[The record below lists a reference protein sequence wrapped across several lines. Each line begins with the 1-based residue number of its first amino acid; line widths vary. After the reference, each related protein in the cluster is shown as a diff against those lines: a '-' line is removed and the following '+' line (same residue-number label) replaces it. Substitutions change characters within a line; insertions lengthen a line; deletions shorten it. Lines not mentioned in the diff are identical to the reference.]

1 MDSHDFLS
9 AVLPRQ
15 GKYCTFTMKGP
26 LRKNIFVDDLENLYE
41 TNVSLSEVGNNTFY
55 ALSTFDEQ
63 GTREAVHA
71 QYVRALFADL
81 DCGVDAKTGKQKA
94 FASKKAAVAALAE
107 FMEATDLGTLGSPWL
122 VDSGGGVHVYWP
134 LAQDATIEEW
144 KPVAEALKRAA
155 AHHSFPIDMTVTA
168 DAARV
173 LRMPGTSNW
182 KYEPPKPVL
191 LKQRGGIFSLRALAD
206 TLAPFKIPSLQT
218 PTTALTLAG
227 VRPQAASISPVAQA
241 LMGNSVTYFKN
252 IMVRT
257 AAGTGCGQLAHYIT
271 NADQDGMEPLWRGLL
286 SLAKPCADGDK
297 AARKL
302 SALHPYDEDRMYA
315 KLAEIKGPYPCSKL
329 DSENPG
335 VCTQCPH
342 WGKIT
347 NPLALGREVLTL
359 TSAPVETA
367 DEVVQDQTRSL
378 PTPPYGFEYGRTSG
392 VYYRKPADK
401 DEGDKLMLLVP
412 FDFYMTRMIR
422 DMDSTQAEFRVTK
435 GDRHFTFAVPT
446 SDVVE
451 VRSCLKVLA
460 KNNVMAANA
469 GVDAYLY
476 QYVRQSIQ
484 NASANGEEVVVP
496 QRFGWQPDG
505 SFAVHDTVFSPIA
518 DDKDF
523 KFASDRL
530 HNVINATKPNGS
542 LENWRSVYEMMRR
555 KAATD
560 PVVWGHLAAA
570 GIGFGTIL
578 MQFTPHGSR
587 AGVFHACSPG
597 SGAGKTFAQSM
608 AVSVWGE
615 NGRYM
620 VAPSTSEKTMMQRA
634 GMLGSLMLGVDEITS
649 KNRSLAMEWLPSFI
663 FDYAAGMHK
672 IKGSASSNSEVAQ
685 ELLWSAIAF
694 ISSNTPGLEAMMGA
708 RKHTSEGEARRHLE
722 WQTPAGYELK
732 WTPEENEI
740 RSLLEHNTGVA
751 GPLFAKWCARNMNK
765 VHHVMQQVL
774 EHWKKISGA
783 RDDER
788 FWTAMVVSVVS
799 GYVLAGRKYANIV
812 DIPATPIFEFFL
824 KLVVRQRRIIA
835 SNQKSATDTLNAY
848 IAEYMGNFIKT
859 EGSQVMQHLVGGAA
873 IQPSSAK
880 SQVRGRVEY
889 NVTPGHVDF
898 YIEMR
903 LLKLHCADSGLGYEA
918 FVNQLQDNLTVDTV
932 RKNLLAGTKGPEMRV
947 PCLKITKTIADVE
960 ATEEAYGL

>member
-1 MDSHDFLS
+1 
-9 AVLPRQ
+9 
-15 GKYCTFTMKGP
+15 MKGP
-26 LRKNIFVDDLENLYE
+26 LRKNIFTNDLESLYE
-41 TNVSLSEVGNNTFY
+41 TNTTLSESGNNAFY

-63 GTREAVHA
+63 GTREAAHA
-71 QYVRALFADL
+71 QYVRAIFADL
-81 DCGVDAKTGKQKA
+81 DCGTDLKTGKQKA
-94 FASKKAAVAALAE
+94 FASKKAAVSALVE
-107 FMEATDLGTLGSPWL
+107 FMDTTGLSALGMPWL
-122 VDSGGGVHVYWP
+122 VDSGGGVHAYWP
-134 LAQDATIEEW
+134 LTQDATIEAW
-144 KPVAEALKRAA
+144 KPVAEAFKRAA
-155 AHHSFPIDMTVTA
+155 QQHGLPIDMTVTA

-173 LRMPGTSNW
+173 LRMPGTLNW
-182 KYEPPKPVL
+182 KYTPPKPVV
-191 LKQRGGIFSLRALAD
+191 LKQRGTYFSLTGIATALAPYAVAPKKPD
-206 TLAPFKIPSLQT
+206 TSLA
-218 PTTALTLAG
+218 LAG
-227 VRPQAASISPVAQA
+227 TRPQAAGVSSVAQA
-241 LMGNSVTYFKN
+241 LLGNSVTYFKN

-257 AAGTGCGQLAHYIT
+257 AAGTGCGQIADYI
-271 NADQDGMEPLWRGLL
+271 ARAAEDGMEPLWRGLL
-286 SLAKPCADGDK
+286 SITKPCADGDK

-315 KLAEIKGPYPCSKL
+315 KLAEIKGPYPCAKL

-335 VCTQCPH
+335 ICGQCPH

-347 NPLALGREVLTL
+347 NPLALGREVMTL
-359 TSAPVETA
+359 TTATAEAEQDAP
-367 DEVVQDQTRSL
+367 QDVLQEPQRML
-378 PTPPYGFEYGRTSG
+378 PTPPYGFEYGRISG
-392 VYYRKPADK
+392 VYYRKPAEK
-401 DEGDKLMLLVP
+401 DEEDKLLLLVP

-422 DMDSTQAEFRVTK
+422 DLDSTQAEFRVTK
-435 GDRHFTFAVPT
+435 GDKQFTFAIPT
-446 SDVVE
+446 AE
-451 VRSCLKVLA
+451 AIEARSCLKVLA
-460 KNNVMAANA
+460 KNNVMAAHA
-469 GVDAYLY
+469 ALDAYLY

-484 NASANGEEVVVP
+484 NASANGEEIVVP
-496 QRFGWQPDG
+496 QRFGWQADG
-505 SFAVHDTVFSPIA
+505 SFAVHDTVFSPIS
-518 DDKDF
+518 DEKDF

-530 HNVINATKPNGS
+530 HNVINATRPNGS
-542 LENWRSVYEMMRR
+542 LDNWRSVFEMMRR

-620 VAPSTSEKTMMQRA
+620 VAPSTSERTMMQRA

-672 IKGSASSNSEVAQ
+672 IKGSASSNSEVTQ

-740 RSLLEHNTGVA
+740 RSRLEHNTGVA
-751 GPLFAKWCARNMNK
+751 GPLFAKWCVRNINK
-765 VHHVMQQVL
+765 VQFVMQQVL
-774 EHWKKISGA
+774 EHWRKISGA

-788 FWTAMVVSVVS
+788 FWTAMVVSVVA

-880 SQVRGRVEY
+880 TQVRGRVEY

-903 LLKLHCADSGLGYEA
+903 LLKLHCADSGLSYEA
-918 FVNQLQDNLTVDTV
+918 FVTQLQDNVTVDTV

-947 PCLKITKTIADVE
+947 PCLKITRTIADVE